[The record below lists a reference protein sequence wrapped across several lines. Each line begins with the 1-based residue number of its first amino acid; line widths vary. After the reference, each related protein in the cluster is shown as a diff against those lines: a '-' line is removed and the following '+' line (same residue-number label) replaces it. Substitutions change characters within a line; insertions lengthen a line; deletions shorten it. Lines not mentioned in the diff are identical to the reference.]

1 MRKQRVKHKGIHFSN
16 YPSAAHLAGSG
27 STVTVILL
35 LQSAPYLYH
44 IDSHEQN
51 GHQPLKNGP
60 KLLYGIELDNSYP
73 VISYDVEDEDKETLE
88 YKKTTGQIIKI
99 ECKDGYSLVQTW
111 RELKMVKSQA
121 KTAVFSLTANRPNTH
136 VSPSRGSRITDA
148 FITELLE
155 EGKDQVKCI

>member
-1 MRKQRVKHKGIHFSN
+1 MDPVLCVRKQRVKHIKIHFSN

-60 KLLYGIELDNSYP
+60 KLLYGSELDNSYP

-88 YKKTTGQIIKI
+88 YKKTTGQIINIK
-99 ECKDGYSLVQTW
+99 CKDEFISSDLERVEDGEEPGKDRCVLVDS
-111 RELKMVKSQA
+111 KQA
-121 KTAVFSLTANRPNTH
+121 KHPRQS
-136 VSPSRGSRITDA
+136 
-148 FITELLE
+148 
-155 EGKDQVKCI
+155 Q